1 MAVIRTEQQFVKF
14 MGSSPTKVANSGF
27 TSEEF
32 TSTRGKADPDM
43 RLNPMPALG
52 VVDAMNPNP
61 RKASD
66 RARLEQPES
75 PEAGAAAEDNVRL
88 TQFFVR
94 SALKRARGKLNQFV
108 RKGLAQR
115 RGQLGDQRAKQMDA
129 SFSRLDKMAETLEFY
144 DDLASGVLHRVL
156 SHQKG

>member
-1 MAVIRTEQQFVKF
+1 MAAIRTEQQFIKF
-14 MGSSPTKVANSGF
+14 MGSSPGKVADSGY

-32 TSTRGKADPDM
+32 SSSRGKADPDV

-66 RARLEQPES
+66 RARLEQPMS
-75 PEAGAAAEDNVRL
+75 PEQGAAAENDVRL
-88 TQFFVR
+88 NQFFVR
-94 SALKRARGKLNQFV
+94 SALQRAKGKLNQFI
-108 RKGLAQR
+108 RKGLTGR
-115 RGQLGDQRAKQMDA
+115 REKLGDQRAKQMDA
-129 SFSRLDKMAETLEFY
+129 SFARLDKMAETLEFY